1 MATIVIEA
9 MLLLVLLYY
18 VYRVGRRAWQQQ
30 RGTPLP
36 SDRRVNRVVRDRGT
50 DDMPDAGGGDTPAE
64 FREADL
70 SRRLLS
76 GQIDPATY
84 RQEMSELA
92 HCDETRSGDGR

>member
-36 SDRRVNRVVRDRGT
+36 SDRRANRVVRDRGT
-50 DDMPDAGGGDTPAE
+50 DDLPDAAAGTHQRSSAKPTCPA
-64 FREADL
+64 
-70 SRRLLS
+70 
-76 GQIDPATY
+76 GCCPA
-84 RQEMSELA
+84 RS
-92 HCDETRSGDGR
+92 TRSPTGRK